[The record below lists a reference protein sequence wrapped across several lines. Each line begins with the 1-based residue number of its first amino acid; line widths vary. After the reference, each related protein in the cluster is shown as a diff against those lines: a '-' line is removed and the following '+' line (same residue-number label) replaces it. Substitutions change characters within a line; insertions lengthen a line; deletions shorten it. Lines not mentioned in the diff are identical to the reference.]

1 MRFVISLLS
10 LLIVIGAVYG
20 LGHREAPRSG
30 RDIKPIPLIVEID
43 EGEHRVRRPRD
54 LPMPTPY
61 FTIKV
66 DRENGGSQKMWL
78 VAEEIPPGGVIA
90 RHKHLDQDEILL
102 IQSGS
107 GHAWLGTEERDVH
120 SGAVIFI
127 PSNTWAGFKN
137 TGKEIVKVVAVFS
150 DPGYDEFMR
159 CSSVPQGGQ
168 PDPITPG
175 ELLAC
180 QYKDHVVAEGAFD
193 SATTNQTR
201 PK

>member
-10 LLIVIGAVYG
+10 LLIVTSVVYG
-20 LGHREAPRSG
+20 LGHKEAPPPSG
-30 RDIKPIPLIVEID
+30 RAIEPTPLIVEND
-43 EGEHRVRRPRD
+43 EGEHRVRRPRE

-78 VAEEIPPGGVIA
+78 VAEEIPSGGVIA

-120 SGAVIFI
+120 SGA
-127 PSNTWAGFKN
+127 
-137 TGKEIVKVVAVFS
+137 EIGRA
-150 DPGYDEFMR
+150 
-159 CSSVPQGGQ
+159 
-168 PDPITPG
+168 
-175 ELLAC
+175 
-180 QYKDHVVAEGAFD
+180 HV
-193 SATTNQTR
+193 
-201 PK
+201 